1 MWSLIIDCLMYKIPI
16 KESYKMRIERKGQ
29 KPYIFFMNMMKNG
42 ELESQRFIK

>member
-16 KESYKMRIERKGQ
+16 KEIERKGQ
-29 KPYIFFMNMMKNG
+29 KTIFFFMNMMKNG